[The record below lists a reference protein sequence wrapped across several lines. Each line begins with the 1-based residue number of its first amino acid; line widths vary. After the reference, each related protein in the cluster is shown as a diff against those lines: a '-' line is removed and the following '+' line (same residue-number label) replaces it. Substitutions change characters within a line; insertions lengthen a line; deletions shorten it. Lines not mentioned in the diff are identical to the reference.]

1 MDNIIESLFDLN
13 SIVYLYENMTK
24 KRRLMIF
31 ILL

>member
-24 KRRLMIF
+24 KKEVDDF
-31 ILL
+31 YT